1 MDFGFLNGI
10 NCLFTLILVFGVIL
24 SIYVA
29 QWGFKWSILSFILVA
44 FIMCFGLSQAY
55 EKVLFADSLAYRYK
69 IAIEQGQSNGFSER
83 YYESASNQDSINQLM
98 ASLNINKGRI
108 GYEYGYGASD
118 VDREPIALYIS
129 SVKAEHYV
137 PVIVPG
143 VICFLW
149 WFGLFL
155 VRRSA
160 ERTDK
165 KLSEQRTEL
174 EKLEEHIKFL
184 ENKRNEQER
193 IIKAFDPDTLKLK
206 SADLIS
212 DIRKS
217 ERKLSEL
224 RNDKAKLYL
233 EVSELKTEKE
243 KLSEKLVA
251 KSSDIDERK
260 RLMRI

>member
-55 EKVLFADSLAYRYK
+55 EKILFTDSLAYRYK

-83 YYESASNQDSINQLM
+83 YYESASNRDSINQLM
-98 ASLNINKGRI
+98 ASININKGRI

-129 SVKAEHYV
+129 SVKAEHYA

-184 ENKRNEQER
+184 DDKRNEQER
-193 IIKAFDPDTLKLK
+193 IIKAFDPETLKLK

-243 KLSEKLVA
+243 KLSEKLVS
-251 KSSDIDERK
+251 KSTNVDERK
-260 RLMRI
+260 RLIRI